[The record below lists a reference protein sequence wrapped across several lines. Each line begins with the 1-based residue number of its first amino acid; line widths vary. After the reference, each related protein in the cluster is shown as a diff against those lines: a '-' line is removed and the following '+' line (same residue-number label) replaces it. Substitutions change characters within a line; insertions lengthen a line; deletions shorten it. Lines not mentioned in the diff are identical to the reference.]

1 MKRLTFPKSA
11 RLLNN
16 GQFRRVLAR
25 KVAASDN
32 LLTLFVAENDCG
44 HSRLGVSIG
53 RTAGNAVHR
62 NRLKRL
68 IREAYRLN
76 QQQIPQGRDYLV
88 MLSPRFLRLLKSQ
101 IGKEAFKKLTLKEV
115 ERSFLAL
122 TKEIGQSGRLK
133 VE

>member
-32 LLTLFVAENDCG
+32 LLTLFAAENDCG

-53 RTAGNAVHR
+53 RTAGNAVNR

-76 QQQIPQGRDYLV
+76 QQSIGQGRDYLV
-88 MLSPRFLRLLKSQ
+88 MLSPRFTRLPKSEA
-101 IGKEAFKKLTLKEV
+101 GKETFKNITLKEV

-122 TKEIGQSGRLK
+122 AKEIGQSGRLK

>member
-25 KVAASDN
+25 KVAASDS

-44 HSRLGVSIG
+44 HPRLGVSIG
-53 RTAGNAVHR
+53 RTASNAVNR

-76 QQQIPQGRDYLV
+76 QQQIPQGRDFVV
-88 MLSPRFLRLLKSQ
+88 MPSPRFLRLLKSQ
-101 IGKEAFKKLTLKEV
+101 IGKEAFKKITLEEV

-122 TKEIGQSGRLK
+122 AKEIGQSGRLG

>member
-25 KVAASDN
+25 KVAASDR

-44 HSRLGVSIG
+44 HPRLGVSIG
-53 RTAGNAVHR
+53 RTAGNAVNR

-88 MLSPRFLRLLKSQ
+88 MLSPRFLRLLKSEA
-101 IGKEAFKKLTLKEV
+101 GKEAFKKLTLKEV
-115 ERSFLAL
+115 EHSFLAL
-122 TKEIGQSGRLK
+122 AKEIGQSGRLK